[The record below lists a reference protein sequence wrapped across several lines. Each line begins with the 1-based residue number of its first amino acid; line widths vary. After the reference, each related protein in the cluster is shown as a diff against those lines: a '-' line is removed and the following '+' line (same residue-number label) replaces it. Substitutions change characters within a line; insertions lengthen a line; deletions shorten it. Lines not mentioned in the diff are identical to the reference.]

1 MKLVNTI
8 KRGKEMDNKKQI
20 TDILSQA
27 LGEDVLSKNDILSK
41 IEVPKTSDLGDLA
54 FPTFMLA
61 KTLRK
66 APQQIAAEL
75 VEKIDKSAFE
85 KVIAVGPYINFFLNK
100 QKVGA
105 DILATILEQQASYGT
120 NDDGENGNVT
130 IDMSSPNIAK
140 PMSMG
145 HLRSTVIGNALANI
159 FTKNGYNPI
168 KINHLGDWGTQF
180 GKLMVAYKLWGSEE
194 EVKQDPINTLV
205 KYYIRFH
212 EEAKENLA
220 LDDEGRAWFK
230 KLEDGDPEAT
240 KLWKWFR
247 DESLKEFL
255 TIYDELEITFDSF
268 NGEAFYNDK
277 MNEVVDMLKE
287 KGLLVESQGAQIVD
301 LEKYNLPVAMIKRTD
316 GATLYMTR
324 DLAAAM
330 YRKREYNFVKNLY
343 VVGGEQREHFQQMK
357 AIFKEAD
364 YTWADDIEHI
374 PFGLI
379 TVDGK
384 KLSTRSGRII
394 LLQDVLDD
402 AVRLANEQIEAKN
415 PSLDNKEEVAKQVG
429 IGAVVFHDLKNERIN
444 SFDFSLEEVVRFE
457 GDTGPYVQYSH
468 ARAQSIL
475 RKAGNPD
482 LANEKLEISDITAWD
497 TIKILGDF
505 PNTIRRALRD
515 REPSVIAK
523 YALNLSRAYNKY
535 YANSRI
541 LTEDAELAA
550 RLGLVRAVSIV
561 LTESLRILGVHAPNE
576 M

>member
-1 MKLVNTI
+1 
-8 KRGKEMDNKKQI
+8 MDNKQQI
-20 TDILSQA
+20 ADVLSQA
-27 LGEDVLSKNDILSK
+27 LGDNILSNIDILNK

-61 KTLRK
+61 KVMRK
-66 APQQIAAEL
+66 APQQIATDL
-75 VEKIDKSAFE
+75 VEKIDKNNFE
-85 KVIAVGPYINFFLNK
+85 KVVAMGPYVNFFLNK
-100 QKVGA
+100 EKVGA
-105 DILATILEQQASYGT
+105 QILTDILTQQANYGT
-120 NDDGENGNVT
+120 NNDGENGNVT

-159 FTKNGYNPI
+159 FSKNGFNPI

-194 EVKQDPINTLV
+194 EVKKDPINTLV

-230 KLEDGDPEAT
+230 KLEDGDQEAT

-255 TIYDELEITFDSF
+255 TIYDELEINFDSF

-277 MNEVVDMLKE
+277 MDQVVKMLTE
-287 KGLLVESQGAQIVD
+287 KGLLVESQGAQIVN

-330 YRKREYNFVKNLY
+330 YRKNEYNFVKNLY

-357 AIFKEAD
+357 AIFKEASYD
-364 YTWADDIEHI
+364 WADDIEHI

-379 TVDGK
+379 TVNGK

-402 AVRLANEQIEAKN
+402 AIRLAREQIETKN
-415 PSLDNKEEVAKQVG
+415 PDLANKENVAKQVG
-429 IGAVVFHDLKNERIN
+429 IGAVVFHDLKNERVN
-444 SFDFSLEEVVRFE
+444 SFDFALEEVVRFE

-482 LANEKLEISDITAWD
+482 LTTTNLVISDASAWD

-505 PNTIRRALRD
+505 PNIVRRALRD

-541 LTEDAELAA
+541 LAEDNELLA
-550 RLGLVRAVSIV
+550 RLGLVKAVAIV
-561 LTESLRILGVHAPNE
+561 LTESLRMLGVHAPNE

>member
-1 MKLVNTI
+1 
-8 KRGKEMDNKKQI
+8 MDNKQQI
-20 TDILSQA
+20 ADVLSQA
-27 LGEDVLSKNDILSK
+27 LGDNILSNIDILNK

-61 KTLRK
+61 KVMRK
-66 APQQIAAEL
+66 APQQIATDL
-75 VEKIDKSAFE
+75 VEKIDKNNFE
-85 KVIAVGPYINFFLNK
+85 KVVAMGPYVNFFLNK
-100 QKVGA
+100 EKVGA
-105 DILATILEQQASYGT
+105 QILTDILTQQANYGT
-120 NDDGENGNVT
+120 NNDGENGNVT

-159 FTKNGYNPI
+159 FSKNGYNPI

-194 EVKQDPINTLV
+194 EVKKDPINTLV

-230 KLEDGDPEAT
+230 KLEDGDQEAT

-255 TIYDELEITFDSF
+255 TIYDELEINFDSF

-277 MNEVVDMLKE
+277 MDQVVKMLTE
-287 KGLLVESQGAQIVD
+287 KGLLVESQGAQIVN

-330 YRKREYNFVKNLY
+330 YRKNEYNFVKNLY

-357 AIFKEAD
+357 AIFKEASYD
-364 YTWADDIEHI
+364 WADDIEHI

-379 TVDGK
+379 TVNGK

-402 AVRLANEQIEAKN
+402 AIRLAREQIEIKN
-415 PSLDNKEEVAKQVG
+415 PDLANKENVAKQVG
-429 IGAVVFHDLKNERIN
+429 IGAVVFHDLKNERVN
-444 SFDFSLEEVVRFE
+444 SFDFALEEVVRFE

-482 LANEKLEISDITAWD
+482 LTTTNLVISDASAWD

-505 PNTIRRALRD
+505 PNIVRRALRD

-541 LTEDAELAA
+541 LAEDNELLA
-550 RLGLVRAVSIV
+550 RLGLVKAVAIV
-561 LTESLRILGVHAPNE
+561 LTESLRMLGVHAPNE

>member
-1 MKLVNTI
+1 
-8 KRGKEMDNKKQI
+8 MDNKQQI
-20 TDILSQA
+20 ADVLSQA
-27 LGEDVLSKNDILSK
+27 LGDNILSNIDILNK

-61 KTLRK
+61 KVMRK
-66 APQQIAAEL
+66 APQQIATDL
-75 VEKIDKSAFE
+75 VEKIDKNNFE
-85 KVIAVGPYINFFLNK
+85 KVVAMGPYVNFFLNK
-100 QKVGA
+100 EKVGA
-105 DILATILEQQASYGT
+105 QILTDILTQQANYGT
-120 NDDGENGNVT
+120 NNDGENGNVT

-159 FTKNGYNPI
+159 FSKNGYNPI

-194 EVKQDPINTLV
+194 EVKKDPINTLV

-230 KLEDGDPEAT
+230 KLEDGDQEAT

-255 TIYDELEITFDSF
+255 TIYDELEINFDSF

-277 MNEVVDMLKE
+277 MDQVVKMLTE
-287 KGLLVESQGAQIVD
+287 KGLLVESQGAQIVN

-330 YRKREYNFVKNLY
+330 YRKNEYNFVKNLY

-357 AIFKEAD
+357 AIFKEASYD
-364 YTWADDIEHI
+364 WADDIEHI

-379 TVDGK
+379 TVNGK

-402 AVRLANEQIEAKN
+402 AIRLAREQIETKN
-415 PSLDNKEEVAKQVG
+415 PDLANKENVAKQVG
-429 IGAVVFHDLKNERIN
+429 IGAVVFHDLKNERVN
-444 SFDFSLEEVVRFE
+444 SFDFALEEVVRFE

-482 LANEKLEISDITAWD
+482 LTTTNLVISDASAWD

-505 PNTIRRALRD
+505 PNIVRRALRD

-541 LTEDAELAA
+541 LAEDNELLA
-550 RLGLVRAVSIV
+550 RLGLVKAVAIV
-561 LTESLRILGVHAPNE
+561 LTESLRMLGVHAPNE

>member
-1 MKLVNTI
+1 
-8 KRGKEMDNKKQI
+8 MDNKLQVANALATVLKDQLSVA
-20 TDILSQA
+20 DIQ
-27 LGEDVLSKNDILSK
+27 NK
-41 IEVPKTSDLGDLA
+41 IEMPKTSDLGDLA

-61 KTLRK
+61 KALRK
-66 APQQIAAEL
+66 APQQIAADIVAE
-75 VEKIDKSAFE
+75 IDQTGFE
-85 KVIAVGPYINFFLNK
+85 KVVATGPYVNFFLDK
-100 QKVGA
+100 KLVGA
-105 DILATILEQQASYGT
+105 NILHEVLTEGAAYGNNT
-120 NDDGENGNVT
+120 DGNKRNVP

-159 FTKNGYNPI
+159 LVKNGYNPV

-180 GKLMVAYKLWGSEE
+180 GKLMVAYKMWGSEA
-194 EVKQDPINTLV
+194 EVKADPINTLV
-205 KYYIRFH
+205 AYYVRFH
-212 EEAKENLA
+212 EEAKANPE
-220 LDDEGRAWFK
+220 LDDQGRAWFK
-230 KLEDGDPEAT
+230 KLEDGDAEAQ

-247 DESLKEFL
+247 DESLQEFL
-255 TIYDELEITFDSF
+255 NIYDQLEITFDSF

-277 MNEVVDMLKE
+277 MDEIVNLLED

-330 YRKREYNFVKNLY
+330 YRKREYDFDKSFY
-343 VVGGEQREHFQQMK
+343 VVGGEQREHFQQLK
-357 AIFKEAD
+357 AVLKEAGFA
-364 YTWADDIEHI
+364 WSDDIEHI

-402 AVRLANEQIEAKN
+402 AVKLANEQINDKN
-415 PSLDNKEEVAKQVG
+415 PDLANKEQVAKEVG
-429 IGAVVFHDLKNERIN
+429 VGAVIFHDLQNERMN
-444 SFDFSLEEVVRFE
+444 SFDFNLAEVVRFE
-457 GDTGPYVQYSH
+457 GDTGPYVQYSN
-468 ARAQSIL
+468 ARANSIL

-482 LANEKLEISDITAWD
+482 LTTAELSLTDSAAWD
-497 TIKILGDF
+497 TLKLLGEF
-505 PNTIRRALRD
+505 PATVRRALND

-523 YALNLSRAYNKY
+523 YALHLSRAYNKY
-535 YANSRI
+535 YANSKI
-541 LTEDAELAA
+541 LVEDSEKDA
-550 RLGLVRAVSIV
+550 RLALVQAVSIV
-561 LTESLRILGVHAPNE
+561 LTESLSLLGVHAPKE

>member
-1 MKLVNTI
+1 
-8 KRGKEMDNKKQI
+8 MDNKTQVANAI
-20 TDILSQA
+20 AAVLGDQLSFDDII
-27 LGEDVLSKNDILSK
+27 VK

-61 KTLRK
+61 KTMHK
-66 APQQIAAEL
+66 APQQIAAGI
-75 VEKIDKSAFE
+75 VEEINKDGFE
-85 KVIAVGPYINFFLNK
+85 KVVAMGPYVNFFLDK
-100 QKVGA
+100 QVVGA
-105 DILATILEQQASYGT
+105 NILNEVLSAGADYG
-120 NDDGENGNVT
+120 NNEDGNHGNVP

-159 FTKNGYNPI
+159 LTKNGYNPI

-180 GKLMVAYKLWGSEE
+180 GKLMVAYKMWGSEE
-194 EVKQDPINTLV
+194 AVKKDPINTLV
-205 KYYIRFH
+205 KYYVRFH
-212 EEAKENLA
+212 EEAKEKPEM
-220 LDDEGRAWFK
+220 DDEGRAWFK
-230 KLEDGDPEAT
+230 KLEDGDAEAQE
-240 KLWKWFR
+240 LWKWFR

-255 TIYDELEITFDSF
+255 TLYDELEITFDSF

-277 MNEVVDMLKE
+277 MDAVIDTLNEKQ
-287 KGLLVESQGAQIVD
+287 LLVESQGAQIVD

-324 DLAAAM
+324 DLAAAI
-330 YRKREYNFVKNLY
+330 YRKNEYNFVKSLY

-357 AIFKEAD
+357 AILKEMGYA
-364 YTWADDIEHI
+364 WSDDIEHI

-402 AVRLANEQIEAKN
+402 AVKLAGQQIEEKNPDLANKEQ
-415 PSLDNKEEVAKQVG
+415 VAREVG
-429 IGAVVFHDLKNERIN
+429 IGAVVFHDLKNERLN
-444 SFDFSLEEVVRFE
+444 NFDFSLAEVVRFE

-482 LANEKLEISDITAWD
+482 LAGVDLKISDEAAWD
-497 TIKILGDF
+497 TLKALADF
-505 PNTIRRALRD
+505 PATVRRALRD
-515 REPSVIAK
+515 REPSIIAK

-535 YANSRI
+535 YANSKI
-541 LTEDAELAA
+541 LTDDTEKPA
-550 RLGLVRAVSIV
+550 RLALVKSVATV
-561 LTESLRILGVHAPNE
+561 LAESLRLLGVHAPNE

>member
-1 MKLVNTI
+1 MKQTTDREI
-8 KRGKEMDNKKQI
+8 AKMDNKTQVANAI
-20 TDILSQA
+20 AAGLGDQLSFDDIIA
-27 LGEDVLSKNDILSK
+27 K

-61 KTLRK
+61 KTMHK
-66 APQQIAAEL
+66 APNQIAADI
-75 VEKIDKSAFE
+75 VAGIDEAGFE
-85 KVIAVGPYINFFLNK
+85 KVVAMGPYVNFFLDK
-100 QKVGA
+100 QVTGA
-105 DILATILEQQASYGT
+105 NILNDVLTAGASYG
-120 NDDGENGNVT
+120 NNEDGNHGNVP

-159 FTKNGYNPI
+159 LTKNGYNPV

-180 GKLMVAYKLWGSEE
+180 GKLMVAYKMWGSEE
-194 EVKQDPINTLV
+194 EVKKDPINTLV
-205 KYYIRFH
+205 KYYVRFH
-212 EEAKENLA
+212 EEAKAKPEM
-220 LDDEGRAWFK
+220 DDEGRAWFK
-230 KLEDGDPEAT
+230 KLEDGDAEAQE
-240 KLWKWFR
+240 LWKWFR

-255 TIYDELEITFDSF
+255 SLYDQLEITFDSF

-277 MNEVVDMLKE
+277 MDAVIDTLNEKH
-287 KGLLVESQGAQIVD
+287 LLVESQGAQIVD

-324 DLAAAM
+324 DLAAAI
-330 YRKREYNFVKNLY
+330 YRKNEYKFVKSLY

-357 AIFKEAD
+357 AILKEMGYA
-364 YTWADDIEHI
+364 WSDDIEHI

-402 AVRLANEQIEAKN
+402 AVKLAGQQIEAKN
-415 PSLDNKEEVAKQVG
+415 PALANKEQVAKEVG
-429 IGAVVFHDLKNERIN
+429 IGAVVFHDLKNERLN
-444 SFDFSLEEVVRFE
+444 NFDFNLAEVVRFE

-482 LANEKLEISDITAWD
+482 LAGVDLKISDEAAWD
-497 TIKILGDF
+497 TLKALADF
-505 PNTIRRALRD
+505 PATVRRALRD
-515 REPSVIAK
+515 REPSIIAK

-535 YANSRI
+535 YANSKI
-541 LTEDAELAA
+541 LTEDAEKSA
-550 RLGLVRAVSIV
+550 RLALVKSVSIV
-561 LTESLRILGVHAPNE
+561 LAESLRLLGVHAPNE